1 MALILKLSDP
11 NDYKFQKS
19 SENNYDLKQVLNFKK
34 WPVIFSSIVS
44 YFGILVLDKQ
54 ICQYQTI
61 C

>member
-19 SENNYDLKQVLNFKK
+19 SENNYDLKQVLSFKK
-34 WPVIFSSIVS
+34 WPVIFPSIVS
-44 YFGILVLDKQ
+44 YFGILVLGKQ

>member
-1 MALILKLSDP
+1 MALIRKLSDP